1 MNSSALRTC
10 LTAAA
15 LAAAALAPAQ
25 ASVTTIPTSALSPST
40 QYYTDLIGG
49 GIGAVALGRNDDSY
63 SGPLNL
69 GFSVSFFGQTYNRLW
84 INNNGNV
91 SFNGGLSSYIPSGP
105 TGAAAPLISPWFG
118 DVDTRANN
126 SGVVH
131 VRTDIANEIIVTWDS
146 VGYFSNHDD
155 KLNSFQLVLRGS
167 DYAVPVGEGA
177 IGFFYKGMNWEVTN
191 TSTVAAVG
199 FGDGAGNGEVLAGS
213 IQPGLNTAV
222 ANHKLWFDANLAP
235 VNQTPEPASLALLGF
250 ALTGL
255 AVFRRQRR

>member
-1 MNSSALRTC
+1 MAGNFADKGVEKYYRSPPVRVPLLTTRITRKGRPVNSSALRTC

-49 GIGAVALGRNDDSY
+49 GIGAVALDRNDDSY

-69 GFSVSFFGQTYNRLW
+69 GFSVSFFGQTYNRL
-84 INNNGNV
+84 
-91 SFNGGLSSYIPSGP
+91 
-105 TGAAAPLISPWFG
+105 
-118 DVDTRANN
+118 
-126 SGVVH
+126 
-131 VRTDIANEIIVTWDS
+131 
-146 VGYFSNHDD
+146 
-155 KLNSFQLVLRGS
+155 
-167 DYAVPVGEGA
+167 
-177 IGFFYKGMNWEVTN
+177 YKGMNWEVTN

-255 AVFRRQRR
+255 AVFRRQRG